1 MMHASV
7 IDIGS
12 NSVRYME
19 AADESL
25 PLYPK
30 RLTMT
35 RLAEGIL
42 NSGRLSPAGMERS
55 LDAIKAYAEAAKK
68 KLLPVYAYATSAV
81 RDAANREEFT
91 GLIRSLNGIET
102 DVLSGKREAEYAYNG
117 ATGGRGALID
127 IGGGSLQITNGKN
140 SYSCPAGC
148 IRFKNA
154 VESGV
159 FASDFLQRIDISADV
174 FQTAEEWTGVGGS
187 ITTLAAFFK
196 GFERYDPMGVHGTVL
211 SYADISELRSRLFKM
226 GGERA
231 HNPIL
236 SQRHDTILCG
246 TDLLLH
252 VMEKLGISKITVSEK
267 DGMEGYLEYMK
278 NSGKPT
284 R

>member
-1 MMHASV
+1 MIHAAV

-25 PLYPK
+25 PLFPK

-42 NSGRLSPAGMERS
+42 TSGKLSSAGMERS
-55 LDAIKAYAEAAKK
+55 LDAIKAYAEAAREKR
-68 KLLPVYAYATSAV
+68 LPVYAYATSAV
-81 RDAANREEFT
+81 RDAVNREDFT
-91 GLIRSLNGIET
+91 DLIRARASVKT
-102 DVLSGKREAEYAYNG
+102 DVLSGEREAEYAYNG
-117 ATGGRGALID
+117 ASGGRGALID
-127 IGGGSLQITNGKN
+127 IGGGSLQVTDGKN

-154 VESGV
+154 AESGV
-159 FASDFLQRIDISADV
+159 SKSDFLKRIKISADV

-187 ITTLAAFFK
+187 ITTLAAFFN
-196 GFERYDPMGVHGTVL
+196 GLERYDPISVHGTVL
-211 SYADISELRSRLFKM
+211 TYADISELRGRLFDM

-231 HNPIL
+231 RRPIL
-236 SQRHDTILCG
+236 SQRHDTILYG

-252 VMEKLGISKITVSEK
+252 VMEKIGISKITVSEK
-267 DGMEGYLEYMK
+267 DGMEGYLMYIGK
-278 NSGKPT
+278 NGAAE
-284 R
+284 